1 MPSFDVVSEVDMH
14 EIANA
19 VDQTNR
25 EVATRF
31 DFKGSDAKVEM
42 VEGGLSL
49 EGENEFQL
57 DQMMSILE
65 TKLAKRK
72 VDINA
77 LDPGEVQESNRRA
90 RRPITLRQ
98 GIDKELARRIVKQV
112 KESKLKARA
121 SVQGEQVRVTGKKR
135 DDLQQVIALLK
146 EQKFDQPLQFI
157 NFRD

>member
-112 KESKLKARA
+112 KESKLKAQA

>member
-14 EIANA
+14 EITNA

-31 DFKGSDAKVEM
+31 DFKGSDARVEM
-42 VEGGLSL
+42 AEGGLSL

-98 GIDKELARRIVKQV
+98 GIDKELARRIVKQI
-112 KESKLKARA
+112 KESKLKAQA

-135 DDLQQVIALLK
+135 DDLQQIIALLK
-146 EQKFDQPLQFI
+146 EQKYDQPLQFI

>member
-14 EIANA
+14 EITNA

-31 DFKGSDAKVEM
+31 DFKGSDARVEM

-112 KESKLKARA
+112 KESKLKAQA

-135 DDLQQVIALLK
+135 DDLQQIIALLK
-146 EQKFDQPLQFI
+146 EQKFEQPLQFI